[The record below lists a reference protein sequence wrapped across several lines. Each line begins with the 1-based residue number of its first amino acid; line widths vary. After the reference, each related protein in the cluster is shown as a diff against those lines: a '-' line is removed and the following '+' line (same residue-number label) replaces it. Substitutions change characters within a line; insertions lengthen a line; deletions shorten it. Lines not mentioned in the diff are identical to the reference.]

1 MMMMIT
7 MDNKT
12 DAIRVYIQETCWFY
26 LDGTNKVEISKK
38 KAWNVSPKNNSE
50 NHVPDTSNDDQM

>member
-1 MMMMIT
+1 MMMTIT
-7 MDNKT
+7 MDKKT
-12 DAIRVYIQETCWFY
+12 DVIRDYIQETCWFY
-26 LDGTNKVEISKK
+26 LDGINKVEFSK